1 MKDKAEDQSNILY
14 QIFIKGQ
21 EYKDVLDKKEL
32 WKIIAE
38 KLNGEFKIKQTISR
52 DISTLILKIPYKNQL
67 VVLTESDTRPLKSE
81 INMDLKTKFEFG
93 ISWEGGVERIM
104 KIFGSQ
110 DIQIGI
116 HEFDKKYLIQSNNT
130 KQTITILRDLKDLIL
145 KLNIY
150 IINLHYEKSGQHKL
164 LITKDRTSNTID
176 EIIGLL
182 ELNFRLI
189 DFLLQNKHL

>member
-21 EYKDVLDKKEL
+21 EYKDVLDKKDL
-32 WKIIAE
+32 WKTIAE

-52 DISTLILKIPYKNQL
+52 DISTLILEIPYKDQML
-67 VVLTESDTRPLKSE
+67 VLTESDTRPLKSE

-104 KIFGSQ
+104 KIVGSQ
-110 DIQIGI
+110 DIQIGSQ
-116 HEFDKKYLIQSNNT
+116 EFDKKYLIQSNNSS
-130 KQTITILRDLKDLIL
+130 QTITILRDLKDLIL

-150 IINLHYEKSGQHKL
+150 IINLHHEKSGQHKL
-164 LITKDRTSNTID
+164 LITKDRNSNTID
-176 EIIGLL
+176 EIIGLI

-189 DFLLQNKHL
+189 DFLFPKK

>member
-1 MKDKAEDQSNILY
+1 MSNEQENQDSLFY
-14 QIFIKGQ
+14 EIFIKGQ

-52 DISTLILKIPYKNQL
+52 DISTLILEIPYKNQM
-67 VVLTESDTRPLKSE
+67 VILTESDTRPLKSE
-81 INMDLKTKFEFG
+81 INMDLNTKFEFG

-110 DIQIGI
+110 DIQID
-116 HEFDKKYLIQSNNT
+116 HQVFDKKYLIQSNNS
-130 KQTITILRDLKDLIL
+130 QRTITILRDLKDLIL

-189 DFLLQNKHL
+189 DFLLQKKHP